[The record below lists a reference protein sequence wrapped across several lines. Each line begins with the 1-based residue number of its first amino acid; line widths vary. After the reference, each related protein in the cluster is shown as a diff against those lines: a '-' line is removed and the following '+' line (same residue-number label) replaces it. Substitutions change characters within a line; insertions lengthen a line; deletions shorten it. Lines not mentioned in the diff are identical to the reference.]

1 MKLTH
6 VPGIDPPERDSFGS
20 SSMSGYDED
29 LGDLELDVRKE
40 RLLLDVLPHI
50 MVNEVDEDEEYQDRY
65 Q

>member
-6 VPGIDPPERDSFGS
+6 VPGIDPPERDSFG